1 MAATSAA
8 VAPAAPHIIGLPM
21 YAVILAGG
29 GGTRLWPL
37 STQERPKPFLPLL
50 GERTLL
56 QLTADR
62 LAGLVADDAVYV
74 VTDRRYGDL
83 VRAQLP
89 RATVIEEPMG
99 RNTAA
104 AVALAT
110 IAIDRPDDDVMAILP
125 ADHRIARPEAYVRI
139 LRSAA
144 VHLTGHPFGIAEPLV
159 TLGIEPSHAATG
171 FGYVRPVPGQGE
183 DIGGLWAHP
192 VERFEEKPTLERA
205 AELLAIPGVAW
216 NAGMF
221 LWRRGV
227 IRAALGRFAPDIL
240 AAVAGAWAA
249 GTLDATYP
257 TTRSTSI
264 DYAVMEPAS
273 LAGQVVMGAMDVG
286 WSDLG
291 SWTALLADLGAG
303 NVAGRVVQAG
313 ESAEVGTLD
322 LAILRRAGALAILAG
337 PGTIAGE
344 PGPSALLQGAAPQRA
359 VIEAL
364 VARVTEAER

>member
-1 MAATSAA
+1 
-8 VAPAAPHIIGLPM
+8 M

-37 STQERPKPFLPLL
+37 STEARPKPFLPLL

-56 QLTADR
+56 QLTSDR
-62 LAGLVADDAVYV
+62 LAELVADDAVYV

-89 RATVIEEPMG
+89 SASVVEEPMG

-110 IAIDRPDDDVMAILP
+110 VAIDRPDGDVMAVLP
-125 ADHRIARPEAYVRI
+125 ADHRIARPADY
-139 LRSAA
+139 LRVLRAA
-144 VHLTGHPFGIAEPLV
+144 AAHLADHPFGIVEPLV
-159 TLGIEPSHAATG
+159 TLGIEPSYAATG
-171 FGYVRPVPGQGE
+171 FGYVRPVPGRGE
-183 DIGGLWAHP
+183 EIGGLWAHP
-192 VERFEEKPTLERA
+192 VERFEEKPTAERA

-227 IRAALGRFAPDIL
+227 IRAAFERHAPDIL
-240 AAVAGAWAA
+240 AAVTQGCRA
-249 GTLDATYP
+249 GTLDETYASI
-257 TTRSTSI
+257 RSTSI

-273 LAGQVVMGAMDVG
+273 GAGQVVMGAMDVG

-291 SWTALLADLGAG
+291 SWTALLADLGAAE
-303 NVAGRVVQAG
+303 VAGRVVQVG
-313 ESAEVGTLD
+313 ESADVGPSD
-322 LAILRRAGALAILAG
+322 LAVLRREGRLAIMAG

-364 VARVTEAER
+364 VARVTAAER